1 MEGFLC
7 CLNLTSCLSELDIFT
22 ELEKCIVGHYNLN
35 WKNCKGITSDGTAN
49 ITGKQSRVIKELL
62 EVTSAMWNHCFTH
75 REALVSREIP
85 QNLMEVLKNAVK
97 AVNFIKGSSLNSRLL
112 ETFCL
117 EIGANYT
124 HLLYHTKVRWLS
136 QGKILSRVYELRN
149 EIHIFLTE
157 KKSHLATIFEDDIWV
172 MKLAYL
178 TYFWHP

>member
-1 MEGFLC
+1 MEDFLC

-49 ITGKQSRVIKELL
+49 ITGKQSRVIKKLL
-62 EVTSAMWNHCFTH
+62 EVTSAMWNHCFIH

-97 AVNFIKGSSLNSRLL
+97 VVNFIIGSSLNSRLL
-112 ETFCL
+112 ETCL

-124 HLLYHTKVRWLS
+124 HLLYHTKVLWLS
-136 QGKILSRVYELRN
+136 QGKIRSRVYELRN

-157 KKSHLATIFEDDIWV
+157 KKSHLATIFEEDIWV